1 MIQRT
6 FHVIG
11 HKKDDHQWTDCS
23 KQCRQNSDKSTPIV
37 VIAIMI
43 NHHNNSIDHNTQ
55 RDSNTRQ
62 RNQVK
67 LNIKQVIKNNGY
79 QHVGK

>member
-1 MIQRT
+1 M
-6 FHVIG
+6 VI
-11 HKKDDHQWTDCS
+11 T
-23 KQCRQNSDKSTPIV
+23 
-37 VIAIMI
+37 IMI
-43 NHHNNSIDHNTQ
+43 DHHNNSIDHNTQ

-67 LNIKQVIKNNGY
+67 LDIKQVIKNNGY